1 MARGEP
7 SPSAKG
13 KAKAYA
19 PSNRTSP
26 RLAVLRAKASPSSP
40 TPPPSP
46 TSSLPQNTNFPSRS
60 GRITTRGGPST
71 VAPKEKVV
79 IEISSDTEPDPK
91 LEDTIRE
98 VVEMDEDRE
107 EDPEEDS
114 EEAPQDAK
122 VEENPEEDPEEK
134 QDEVEEHFRGEDD
147 YKDYW
152 QLEDSE
158 SENVLG
164 DDPRF
169 GNYDDLSDW
178 QNAEPADS
186 SARSYTR
193 PPPANL

>member
-1 MARGEP
+1 MH
-7 SPSAKG
+7 
-13 KAKAYA
+13 
-19 PSNRTSP
+19 THH
-26 RLAVLRAKASPSSP
+26 
-40 TPPPSP
+40 
-46 TSSLPQNTNFPSRS
+46 
-60 GRITTRGGPST
+60 PST

-79 IEISSDTEPDPK
+79 IEISSDTKPDPK

-122 VEENPEEDPEEK
+122 VEEDPEEDPEEK

-152 QLEDSE
+152 QLEDSK

-169 GNYDDLSDW
+169 WNYDDLSDW

-186 SARSYTR
+186 SARMILCLGHGLKYADDLSNWSLRAWMGGAGVNSDAVNAMSLLITR
-193 PPPANL
+193 RP